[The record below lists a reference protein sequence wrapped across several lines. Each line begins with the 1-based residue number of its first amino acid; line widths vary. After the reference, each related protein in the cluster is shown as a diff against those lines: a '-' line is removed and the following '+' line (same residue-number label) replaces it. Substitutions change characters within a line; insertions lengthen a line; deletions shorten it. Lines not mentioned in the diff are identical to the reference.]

1 MVNSF
6 SVDIKRNSYGN
17 IERVRQLS
25 NGRVLY
31 SVLDSN
37 GNNAG
42 KLSIPEE
49 QVDVFESSYKEILKT
64 APKIQAY
71 VSTNSSPEDIKKRR
85 NLTRTIIGVSGIIG
99 AGVPIIVLKNSTSIT
114 KKILGTVAGIVT
126 GLAAGFVSS
135 LGVTTPPGTLEF
147 TKATRTLSKLDIK
160 LEFDEKA

>member
-42 KLSIPEE
+42 KLSIP
-49 QVDVFESSYKEILKT
+49 VDVFESSYKEILKT

-114 KKILGTVAGIVT
+114 K
-126 GLAAGFVSS
+126 
-135 LGVTTPPGTLEF
+135 
-147 TKATRTLSKLDIK
+147 
-160 LEFDEKA
+160 